1 MSTIYTPVAICVCY
15 QNDKD
20 ENNYTFKIESR
31 GQLTEKKILKLAVL
45 NLIKKLEQILSQIPD
60 NDKNEGELEINDED
74 HTVGNIL
81 SYGLQNNK
89 NVKLFEGYSH
99 EVINTL
105 INTNV
110 FNKEPILFYL
120 DAHFSGGET
129 EGKLFKNGCPI
140 LEELNIISNRNIKG
154 DIIFIDDMRLM
165 GKASWG
171 GTDGCSKYPKTF
183 FVIFALL
190 SRKTLNLSGSLF

>member
-1 MSTIYTPVAICVCY
+1 MSFFINSLNKFNINCPKTIVETGTYMG
-15 QNDKD
+15 
-20 ENNYTFKIESR
+20 EGIESYI
-31 GQLTEKKILKLAVL
+31 QCNYFDNIYSIELSNKYFLL
-45 NLIKKLEQILSQIPD
+45 NLIKFE
-60 NDKNEGELEINDED
+60 
-74 HTVGNIL
+74 
-81 SYGLQNNK
+81 NNK
-89 NVKLFEGYSH
+89 NVKILEGYSH

-129 EGKLFKNGCPI
+129 EGELFKNGCPI
-140 LEELNIISNRNIKG
+140 LEELNIISNRNVKG

-171 GTDGCSKYPKTF
+171 GTVGCSKYPKTF
-183 FVIFALL
+183 FDFSHASYINIIKALNNRNIKL
-190 SRKTLNLSGSLF
+190 LYSCDNIDRLLIVLD